1 MIRLQAEDA
10 LFSGPLIASS
20 DSGAEGTYVD
30 FKNKTGD
37 FIEWTVDVAEA
48 GSYDLSFRY
57 ANGSTNRP
65 LALGIN
71 GTQQARIDF
80 SGTGGW
86 SNWAIATQSTALQA
100 GLNTIRITATGSS
113 GGNFDWL
120 EVSDL
125 LPTAP
130 VDVSISNASAAEGAS
145 NSLTFDVTLSAPS
158 AESITLNLAAVNG
171 TATGGLT
178 QDFGTN
184 LGRNPVDY
192 ANQEFEVSN
201 DDGSTWQAAD
211 NGTEVTFAPTQTALK
226 VRLAVNDDT
235 AEEPLETLSL
245 RVDSVLAGSSSVG
258 DFSAV
263 GTGFIAD
270 NDTSVPV
277 NVSISN
283 ANAVEGT
290 DDYLVFDVTLSSS
303 PSDTVVLDLAAVDGS
318 AKGGSFSDFVVDPA
332 GDPVDYDN
340 QTFEVSNN
348 GGSTWQVA
356 NNGTEVTFGLSQ
368 TALKV
373 RLAVNDDDVAEAI
386 ETLSLRVSDVLSGT
400 VDDITDTGTG
410 SLVDNDT
417 TGAIST
423 IYQAEN
429 AVLSGAVV
437 KTGQDSTGSGYVD
450 YVNASGDFIEWRVN
464 AESEGTYDLGWRY
477 ALGGSSN
484 RPLELSVNGAVEVP
498 SLGFASTGGFRRWK
512 TANQSVALA
521 AGVNK
526 IRLSAIG
533 KSGANFDYLEVTN
546 LSAVDDIGS
555 PISLLPRSDI
565 RVEGDFVFDFDGAEV
580 GLTDKDGE
588 GLGFTMVD
596 PSSRPSNR
604 TPLAGVVG
612 YLPSNLDIDEGKLK
626 ITTTSGIQI
635 GGSNSLDNA
644 LGVGLNVP
652 SRSVR
657 LETTLVDLPTPK
669 GGFAQAGLWFGRA
682 EGGGLGTSE
691 DDYVKI
697 ALVSDSAGRYV
708 LETLLEEDGVIV
720 SSKGAPVPDGITSI
734 DLAVSVNPFTQT
746 VTTEYNTG
754 EGFATLS
761 VISGLPLEWFSFDQ
775 AGIVP
780 EIATRSFGGIFA
792 TDRKAASQ
800 VFSFEDF
807 SITEDTVPEPD
818 TLFDRWALSDV
829 NNPTAM
835 ALGPDGRLYVATLYG
850 TIYAFTIDYENRQS
864 VREVITTILDKEEG
878 NRLTLGLAID
888 PDSTADD
895 VRLWVAH
902 SNGSAD
908 KGELNSGK
916 ISVLSGSGFK
926 QKEDVITGLPR
937 AIANHATN
945 NIDFG
950 PDGKLY
956 IWQGGNTGA
965 GSANSE
971 ATEFGDRPEQVFSAA
986 ALVADIPQWKLD
998 PANFDGDVSS
1008 PIGEF
1013 IDEFYARKETALG
1026 RPFTE
1031 LQVYA
1036 SGLRNSY
1043 DGIFHSNGS
1052 LYAPSNG
1059 LGVKGTTVPVPRLGD
1074 PSDRSATV
1082 LPGVNSTVK
1091 GEPND
1096 NPGPQGDPL
1105 NRIVE
1110 GAYYGHPNPYRDEVV
1125 FQTGKFQGLNSAD
1138 IPGHPDYTPP
1148 ILNLGLNKSAN
1159 GIIEYTADNFFG
1171 QLKGDLLI
1179 TNYSQGDNITRVELS
1194 DNGLTVKDDAAPLIV
1209 GFEDPAASESLIG
1222 GFLDPLPI
1230 VMGPDGSIFV
1240 GEFSGGKITVL
1251 ESIGTWRKDLPS
1263 VPAPSAILD
1272 AGSTTLDGKLYM
1284 VGGKTADS
1292 HVSSV
1297 YVYDPG
1303 DPFDATDDIWK
1314 TAPKLPGVAV
1324 ENPAVTA
1331 FGGQVYAFGGS
1342 TGPFS
1347 GAVSNA
1353 AVFDPFTSTW
1363 AALTDMPTARGGAT
1377 AQVVDGDIYVIG
1389 GLGEDGSSLKT
1400 VEIFDP
1406 VTGQWSNGTS
1416 LKTARDN
1423 PGSAVI
1429 DDLLYVFGGRNR
1441 NVKDTLSSLEVYSS
1455 DTDTWSVGS
1464 DMLTARRTM
1473 VVGTVDGRIQVTG
1486 GEGGGQT
1493 FAAHEEYNPATGI
1506 WKPLSS
1512 IPTPRHG
1519 AAYGTIGDVVYV
1531 AGGGPTAGSSFT
1543 NTVEAFTP

>member
-1 MIRLQAEDA
+1 MTRLQAEDA
-10 LFSGPLIASS
+10 FFSGAAIASS
-20 DSGAEGTYVD
+20 NSGTEGPYVD

-37 FIEWTVDVAEA
+37 FIEWTVEVAEV
-48 GSYDLSFRY
+48 GTYDLSFRY

-71 GTQQARIDF
+71 GVTQQTSIDF

-86 SNWAIATQSTALQA
+86 SNWAIVNQSTALQA

-120 EVSDL
+120 EVSEL
-125 LPTAP
+125 LPSKP
-130 VDVSISNASAAEGAS
+130 VDISISNASVTEGV
-145 NSLTFDVTLSAPS
+145 NDYLIFDVTLSAPS
-158 AESITLNLAAVNG
+158 AESIVLDLEAVDS
-171 TATGGLT
+171 TATGGLVS
-178 QDFGTN
+178 DFGIDPA
-184 LGRNPVDY
+184 GDPVDY
-192 ANQEFEVSN
+192 ANQELEVSS
-201 DDGSTWQAAD
+201 DGGSTWQAA
-211 NGTEVTFAPTQTALK
+211 NGTEVTFAPSQTALK

-235 AEEPLETLSL
+235 AAESPETLSL
-245 RVDSVLAGSSSVG
+245 RVASVLAGGSSVG
-258 DFSAV
+258 DFSDI
-263 GTGFIAD
+263 GSGSIAD
-270 NDTSVPV
+270 NDTSIPV
-277 NVSISN
+277 DVAISN
-283 ANAVEGT
+283 ANAIEGT
-290 DDYLVFDVTLSSS
+290 NNFLVFDIALSSS
-303 PSDTVVLDLAAVDGS
+303 SRDAVVLDLTAVDGS
-318 AKGGSFSDFVVDPA
+318 AKGGVISDFAVDPA
-332 GDPVDYDN
+332 GDPVDYAS
-340 QTFEVSNN
+340 QEFEVSSD
-348 GGSTWQVA
+348 GGSTWRAA
-356 NNGTEVTFGLSQ
+356 NNGTEVTFGPGQ

-386 ETLSLRVSDVLSGT
+386 ETLSLQVSGVLAGS

-417 TGAIST
+417 DNTASV

-437 KTGQDSTGSGYVD
+437 KTGKDSTGSGYAD
-450 YVNASGDFIEWRVN
+450 YVNASGDFIEWTVN
-464 AESEGTYDLGWRY
+464 AESAGTYDLAWRY
-477 ALGGSSN
+477 ALGGRNSN
-484 RPLELSVNGAVEVP
+484 RPLELSVNGAIALP
-498 SLGFASTGGFRRWK
+498 NLGFANTGGFRRWEIV
-512 TANQSVALA
+512 NQSVDLA
-521 AGVNK
+521 AGANT
-526 IRLSAIG
+526 IRLTAIG
-533 KSGANFDYLEVTN
+533 SSGANFDYLEVSN
-546 LSAVDDIGS
+546 PSALDNICS
-555 PISLLPRSDI
+555 PISLLPCTDV
-565 RVEGDFVFDFDGAEV
+565 RVEGDLVFDFDGAEV

-596 PSSRPSNR
+596 PSSNPSN
-604 TPLAGVVG
+604 PAPQAGVVG

-635 GGSNSLDNA
+635 VGSNSLDNA

-657 LETTLVDLPTPK
+657 LETTLVDLPEPV

-682 EGGGLGTSE
+682 EGGGAGTSE

-697 ALVSDSAGRYV
+697 ALVSDTAGRYV
-708 LETLLEEDGVIV
+708 LETLLEEDGVIIQ
-720 SSKGAPVPDGITSI
+720 SQKALVPNGLASI
-734 DLAVSVNPFTQT
+734 DLAISINPFTQT
-746 VTTEYNTG
+746 VITEYDTG
-754 EGFATLS
+754 EGFSTLS
-761 VISGLPLEWFSFDQ
+761 VLSGLPLDWFSFDQ
-775 AGIVP
+775 AGLVP

-792 TDRKAASQ
+792 TDRKAATPQ

-818 TLFDRWALSDV
+818 TLFDRWSVPV

-835 ALGPDGRLYVATLYG
+835 AVGPDGRLYVATLFG
-850 TIYAFTIDYENRQS
+850 TIHAFTLDAETRTF
-864 VREVITTILDKEEG
+864 VDEVITTLPDAEG
-878 NRLTLGLAID
+878 PRLTLGLAVD
-888 PDSTADD
+888 PDSTATD

-902 SNGSAD
+902 SDGAVNDGA
-908 KGELNSGK
+908 LNSGK
-916 ISVLSGSGFK
+916 ISVLSGLGFT

-965 GSANSE
+965 GSANTE
-971 ATEFGDRPEQVFSAA
+971 VTEFGDRPEQVFSAA

-998 PANFDGDVSS
+998 PVNFEGDVSS

-1013 IDEFYARKETALG
+1013 IDEFYARKETELG

-1036 SGLRNSY
+1036 SGLRNTY
-1043 DGIFHSNGS
+1043 DGVFHSNGS
-1052 LYAPSNG
+1052 LYAPGNG

-1074 PSDRSATV
+1074 PSDRSVT
-1082 LPGVNSTVK
+1082 TRF
-1091 GEPND
+1091 GENPVD

-1110 GAYYGHPNPYRDEVV
+1110 GGYYGHPNPYRDEVV
-1125 FQTGKFQGLNSAD
+1125 FQDGSFQGLNPAS
-1138 IPGHPDYTPP
+1138 IPGHPAYTPP
-1148 ILNLGLNKSAN
+1148 LLNLGLNKSAN

-1179 TNYSQGDNITRVELS
+1179 TNFSQGDDITRVELS
-1194 DNGLTVKDDAAPLIV
+1194 DDGLIVEDSAAPLIV
-1209 GFEDPAASESLIG
+1209 GFEDPAPSESLIG

-1230 VMGPDGSIFV
+1230 LMGPDGSIFV
-1240 GEFSGGKITVL
+1240 GEFNGGKVTIL

-1263 VPAPSAILD
+1263 VPAPLAILD

-1284 VGGKTADS
+1284 VGGKTQNA

-1303 DPFDATDDIWK
+1303 DSIDATDDIWSA
-1314 TAPKLPGVAV
+1314 APNLPGVAV
-1324 ENPAVTA
+1324 ENPAVVSLD
-1331 FGGQVYAFGGS
+1331 GQIYAFGGS

-1353 AVFDPFTSTW
+1353 AVFDPLTSSW
-1363 AALTDMPTARGGAT
+1363 MALADMPTARGGAT
-1377 AQVVDGDIYVIG
+1377 AQVVDGNIYVIG
-1389 GLGEDGSSLKT
+1389 GLAEDGSSLST

-1406 VTGQWSNGTS
+1406 VTGQWAGGSS
-1416 LKTARDN
+1416 LQTARDN

-1429 DDLLYVFGGRNR
+1429 DDLLYVFGGRTR
-1441 NVKDTLSSLEVYSS
+1441 NVSDTLASLEIYNPT
-1455 DTDTWSVGS
+1455 TDTWSFGN

-1473 VVGTVDGRIQVTG
+1473 VVGTIDGRIQVTG
-1486 GEGGGQT
+1486 GEGGGET
-1493 FAAHEEYNPATGI
+1493 FAAHEEYNPVTGR

-1512 IPTPRHG
+1512 ISTPRHG
-1519 AAYGTIGDVVYV
+1519 AAYGTIDDVTYV

-1543 NTVEAFTP
+1543 NLVEAFTL